1 MHDLVIR
8 AATIVDGTGAPGV
21 RGDVAIDG
29 DTISEIGRIAST
41 EAHRTIDAD
50 GLTLAPG
57 FIDMHAHSDLVL
69 LDDPEHRLKTRMGVT
84 TELLGQ
90 DGLAYAPGTTEA
102 ILGMRDMVAGINGA
116 PDIDY
121 DWTTVAGYLS
131 RIEGVRP
138 AVNAAML
145 VPHGTLRLSVL
156 GMADRVA
163 TADERRQMAELA
175 DGGMRDG
182 ALGLSTGLTYP
193 PGQWSDTREV
203 TDICRAVAPYKGIYV
218 THHRDYGAGLIESV
232 DEALAIGSDAGVPV
246 HFSHFHISGKPWKDR
261 APELLR
267 RLDAARESGQD
278 VTLDAYPYL
287 AGSTF
292 LGAFLPDFLQGGSP
306 EEIVARLRRPEIR
319 SVVVT
324 ELDPQPKQ
332 VMQIGWDVFAI
343 SSLGK
348 SSGQGL
354 EGRRLIEIAA
364 TRGVSIGEL
373 ICDLLVENE
382 MRVGII
388 AHAGNEENV
397 RTHYEAT
404 AAEILEALPRV
415 DAFVAGIGTG
425 GTITGVG
432 RRLKEA
438 NPNCKI
444 VGVEPRLG
452 VHVQGLTS
460 LDQGFIPPLLDES
473 LLDAKLLV
481 GNRHAVSHARRVL
494 ATEGL
499 FVGISSGAV
508 MHAAVRVASRLGGG
522 NVVLMFADGGAKY
535 LSTELWDAPAP
546 DADYEPDDPLDD
558 VLWW

>member
-57 FIDMHAHSDLVL
+57 FIDMHAQSDLVL

-397 RTHYEAT
+397 RTVMGDSGYTVGTDSILVGDSIHPRAGGTYPRILGTYVREEGVLSLV
-404 AAEILEALPRV
+404 AAVRAMSGAPAERLGLV
-415 DAFVAGIGTG
+415 DR
-425 GTITGVG
+425 GTITSGKKADLVLFDDTSVSG
-432 RRLKEA
+432 PASYEDPWLPPTGMPYVFVNGEA
-438 NPNCKI
+438 VKWDDEMTGSRP
-444 VGVEPRLG
+444 G
-452 VHVQGLTS
+452 HVIRGDGKGS
-460 LDQGFIPPLLDES
+460 
-473 LLDAKLLV
+473 
-481 GNRHAVSHARRVL
+481 
-494 ATEGL
+494 AT
-499 FVGISSGAV
+499 
-508 MHAAVRVASRLGGG
+508 
-522 NVVLMFADGGAKY
+522 
-535 LSTELWDAPAP
+535 
-546 DADYEPDDPLDD
+546 
-558 VLWW
+558 